1 MALLPNTIVYGTT
14 GNNSS
19 PMEKKNGGV
28 VVGITS
34 TTDTTNGPIKLAFP
48 LTSNAIDGAFRRNRV
63 VEASGVAHAFST
75 KKCVTAGSFAYNQ
88 TQYMVIGVATG
99 INGIANT
106 ALRFAGSVDRPHR
119 NISLKSKGAK
129 TSTAIRAGY
138 FRYMK
143 ISGQRTLWST
153 APATNN
159 VSYVLPTNNA
169 SNADDQGMYVTYRS
183 VPGEL
188 VYMYGTID
196 PKMKDYP
203 SHN

>member
-19 PMEKKNGGV
+19 PVEKINTGV

-34 TTDTTNGPIKLAFP
+34 ASNTTTGPLKLTFP
-48 LTSNAIDGAFRRNRV
+48 LTNNAIDGAFRRNRV
-63 VEASGVAHAFST
+63 VELSGVAHASST
-75 KKCVTAGSFAYNQ
+75 KKCVTAGSFFYNQ
-88 TQYMVIGVATG
+88 TNFMVIGLATG

-106 ALRFAGSVDRPHR
+106 AIKFGASVDRPHR

-129 TSTAIRAGY
+129 ISTAIRAGY
-138 FRYMK
+138 FRYTK

-153 APATNN
+153 APSTAN
-159 VSYVLPTNNA
+159 VNFVLPTNNA
-169 SNADDQGMYVTYRS
+169 TIADDQGMFVTYRS

-188 VYMYGTID
+188 VYMYGTIAA
-196 PKMKDYP
+196 KVKNYP